1 MDAIDD
7 RARRDFI
14 VALAWA
20 LTTLWLRLCAGLA
33 LPVRRLMP
41 TRQVASGRRG
51 RSFAEDQTT
60 IVKLERMAERGVWRS
75 ETVAGL
81 QRGAEAALADAELD
95 CRRARAEFGALRDPE
110 PASTVR
116 GADPMAA

>member
-1 MDAIDD
+1 MDAFDD

-51 RSFAEDQTT
+51 RPFAEDQTPS
-60 IVKLERMAERGVWRS
+60 VRSARGAGRGVCGR
-75 ETVAGL
+75 EPVAGL
-81 QRGAEAALADAELD
+81 RRGAEAARADAELA
-95 CRRARAEFGALRDPE
+95 CGRAGGEFGALRDPE

>member
-1 MDAIDD
+1 MDALYDS
-7 RARRDFI
+7 ARRDFI

-20 LTTLWLRLCAGLA
+20 LTTLWLRLRARLA
-33 LPVRRLMP
+33 LPVSRLM
-41 TRQVASGRRG
+41 TRPVAGAWRG
-51 RSFAEDQTT
+51 RPSAKVQTT

-75 ETVAGL
+75 ETVVDL

-110 PASTVR
+110 PTLTVR